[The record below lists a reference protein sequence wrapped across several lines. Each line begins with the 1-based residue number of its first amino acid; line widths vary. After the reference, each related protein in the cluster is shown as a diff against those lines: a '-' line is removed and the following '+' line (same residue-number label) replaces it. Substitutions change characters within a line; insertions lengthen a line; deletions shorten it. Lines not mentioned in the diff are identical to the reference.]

1 MAFNQTKS
9 DASAALLF
17 IRLALGIVI
26 FAHGAQKVLGW
37 FGGAG
42 FSATIEIFRTNLSYP
57 LWMVLLLMFIEFLGS
72 LGLIIGFM
80 TRLSATGIA
89 IIMVVCAYQNHL
101 QNGFFMNWYGQKAGE
116 GFEYH
121 ILVLGMCF
129 ALMSFGGG
137 SCSLDRLL
145 TSNRR
150 RDFQRIL

>member
-42 FSATIEIFRTNLSYP
+42 FSGTIEIFRTNLSYP
-57 LWMVLLLMFIEFLGS
+57 MWMVLLLMFIEFLGS

-80 TRLSATGIA
+80 TRMSAAGIA

-101 QNGFFMNWYGQKAGE
+101 QNGFFMNWYGQNAGE

-121 ILVLGMCF
+121 ILAIAIGL
-129 ALMSFGGG
+129 ALIISGGG
-137 SCSLDRLL
+137 NWSIDR
-145 TSNRR
+145 TIASHWKKRS
-150 RDFQRIL
+150 